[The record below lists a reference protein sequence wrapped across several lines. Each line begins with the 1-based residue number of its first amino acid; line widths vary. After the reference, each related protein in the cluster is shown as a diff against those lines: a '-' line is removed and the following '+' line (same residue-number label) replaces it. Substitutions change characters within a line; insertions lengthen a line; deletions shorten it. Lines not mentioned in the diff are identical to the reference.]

1 MNNPQIASGLW
12 RKQKA
17 RLKLMFSTLT
27 DDDFKYDY
35 GMKELMMTRLQEKLG
50 KSRSDINEVMTTCDQ
65 KKSQL
70 KYFPKQTVKNIF

>member
-27 DDDFKYDY
+27 DNDFKYEY
-35 GMKELMMTRLQEKLG
+35 GMKEVMMTHLQEKVG
-50 KSRSDINEVMTTCDQ
+50 KSRSEINEVMTNCDD

-70 KYFPKQTVKNIF
+70 KYYPKHTAKSIF